1 MKRTSLQTKIS
12 IIGSG
17 VVGTATGIGFQMHGN
32 EVIFHDV
39 DSKKLALLEKKGYNV
54 SSNILEAVSNS
65 IVSFICVQTP
75 TIGGQIDLKYI
86 EQATKGVAQGL
97 REKDDYHLVVIR
109 STILPFVTRKRIVPL
124 LEQRSELEATE
135 DFGVCTNPE
144 FARQASA
151 LEDFLNP
158 SRIVIGELDKRSGNM
173 LESLYADFKG
183 TIIRT
188 ELETAEIIK
197 YVANCFLATKISF
210 FNEMFIICKKLKLNP
225 HLISEAVSLDP
236 RIGKY
241 GIYGGRPFEGPCL
254 SKDLESLINLIKDK
268 KLNPE
273 LLNAVVK
280 VNDEIGKA

>member
-75 TIGGQIDLKYI
+75 TIGGQINLKYI

-124 LEQRSELEATE
+124 LEQRSELEVAE

-158 SRIVIGELDKRSGNM
+158 SRIVIGELDERSGNM
-173 LESLYADFKG
+173 LESLYSDFKA

-241 GIYGGRPFEGPCL
+241 GVYGGRPFKGPCL
-254 SKDLESLINLIKDK
+254 SKDLEALINFIKDK